1 MMSISG
7 LAEIGA
13 LVGEP
18 ARTAMLVRLLDGRA
32 LTAGELARAAG
43 VTPQTASGH
52 LGRMLEAGLLAIE
65 RQGRHHYYRLASPAI
80 AAMLESMM
88 VAAAPPPIR
97 TGPRDAAMRHARVC
111 YDHLAGR
118 VAVEIADVM
127 AARGQIDLGT
137 DGAALTPAGHD
148 LLDAIGVELPPG
160 PDKDGHRFCRP
171 CLDWSERRHHLAGA
185 VGAALYRTF
194 VVRHWIRRVEGSRT
208 VTLTP
213 PGRAALHRY
222 FDLGL

>member
-52 LGRMLEAGLLAIE
+52 LGRMLEAGLLAVE

-80 AAMLESMM
+80 AVMLESMM

-97 TGPRDAAMRHARVC
+97 TGPRDAAMRHARTC

-118 VAVEIADVM
+118 VAVAMTDAMV
-127 AARGQIDLGT
+127 ARGQIELGT
-137 DGAALTPAGHD
+137 DGAALTLAGRD
-148 LLDAIGVELPPG
+148 LLDTIGVELPPG
-160 PDKDGHRFCRP
+160 SEKDGPRFCRP

-185 VGAALYRTF
+185 VGAALYRAF
-194 VVRHWIRRVEGSRT
+194 LARHWIRRTEGSRT

-213 PGRAALHRY
+213 PGQAAFHRH
-222 FDLGL
+222 FGLQF